1 MVALEV
7 LDQELS
13 EVKEIAEEMQFGP
26 EAVAQS
32 IASEN
37 HQVPQLIQL
46 IQARQ
51 EQQLEDQA

>member
-1 MVALEV
+1 MVGLKE

-13 EVKEIAEEMQFGP
+13 EVKEIAEEMQFGH

-46 IQARQ
+46 NQARQ